1 MMHELVSGYCDV
13 YWLLKEHEK
22 PPLSSST
29 INLEDFSEEE
39 LVSCWANF
47 MTALEQLQHLQLLDV
62 LCSSAVVQTIHKKV
76 AGFIQEK
83 ALLDYESSILP
94 SIEDQLMSILM
105 TWLRE
110 MPGFLRTRSE
120 GFWES
125 QLKYFSY
132 KTYAEVRISKLF
144 EIIVEF
150 PESKPALMELKVA
163 LNYVNCWNTLV
174 SSLSQSFKQRLLHP
188 GASTVDIIAQYFS
201 TIRSF
206 FILDPSGHMVD
217 KVCKPIQKYLSTR
230 EDTVRCFVSSLVE
243 DSGGELAEEMLTVTD
258 DTEGGVKTSKE
269 YSQWFPDPVGI
280 MPGGTSKNQ
289 ESLDII
295 SVLVG
300 IFGNADFFIK
310 EYCNLLADRLLN
322 SLSYDI
328 STEVCNLEL
337 LKKRFGEPKLHL
349 CDVMLKDVAESRRI
363 NTGVCKHMSNPVF
376 PVEAFVLS
384 HCFWPSF
391 RKETLLLPPAI
402 TEIFEE
408 YTRHYQSLKGLRT
421 LEWRTGAGL
430 VDLEVE
436 LGEEVREFTVSPPR
450 AVIALH
456 FQDKS

>member
-1 MMHELVSGYCDV
+1 MNWNRPQSALLLQACTEEFRIKCNREIVPRFWRYFHPDEETSSAMTTFPIAIKWLFTSLQTQFSTLCTNPAMKSLNGLWEGMCGVLANAVKTTTPEHLHQMMHELVSGYCDV

-280 MPGGTSKNQ
+280 MPGMYICVCT
-289 ESLDII
+289 
-295 SVLVG
+295 
-300 IFGNADFFIK
+300 
-310 EYCNLLADRLLN
+310 
-322 SLSYDI
+322 LS
-328 STEVCNLEL
+328 
-337 LKKRFGEPKLHL
+337 
-349 CDVMLKDVAESRRI
+349 
-363 NTGVCKHMSNPVF
+363 
-376 PVEAFVLS
+376 
-384 HCFWPSF
+384 
-391 RKETLLLPPAI
+391 
-402 TEIFEE
+402 
-408 YTRHYQSLKGLRT
+408 
-421 LEWRTGAGL
+421 
-430 VDLEVE
+430 
-436 LGEEVREFTVSPPR
+436 
-450 AVIALH
+450 
-456 FQDKS
+456 